1 MKRFISTILIAI
13 MIFTIL
19 PTSNVNAIPFPIPNI
34 TLKNME
40 IPVIQAGKINTISLQ
55 LENVGTAHNILL
67 TPNFGDNTPFIP
79 TNITD
84 SIKIDNPSQPFD
96 LKLNVASGTP
106 AGQYQ
111 LKFDLSYSYIMGNTE
126 NPDSYTIAQGSTL
139 ISLYVRIES
148 SAIRP
153 MLVVKEVSTD
163 PVLIAPGQ
171 TFVATVFYENI
182 GDADINNVETKL
194 TGLSQNGLFLSSGSD
209 TGFIRNIKAK
219 GSGIIKYN
227 LRAAGNIP
235 SGTQELAVDFTYNGK
250 TETQKIYITLDP
262 GSTVVSN
269 LAIENLVFPTRNIGV
284 NGEFVLTFDV
294 KNDSTITTSN
304 IIVKAESTDSAVV
317 PRSTSIIKLNSIEPG
332 KSQSLKFV
340 FSPTE
345 SSITRNYPIR
355 IVVEY
360 GDQFS
365 GGEKYSLEQYVGIN
379 VYNPADDGLTSK
391 PKLIVDKY
399 SFEPGLVKAGENF
412 EMNLS
417 FFNTNSSK
425 TVRNI
430 KIFLTASEI
439 TDPNSPSAGGS
450 VFTPVDSSNTFYIDS
465 IAPKGKSEK
474 RITMFTVPDALAK
487 TYTLTAHFEYEDTQG
502 NEYTATELIGVPVVQ
517 QSKLDTGEVGFYPEA
532 YVGQSMPISLEFYN
546 TGKVT
551 LYNMMVKI
559 EGDFQTENAQY
570 YVGNFN
576 SGSSDYFE
584 GYIIPSQP
592 GELTGD
598 VVFTYEDSTG
608 QMQEVRKPF
617 SLNVMEMMPMP
628 DFPGE
633 YPPYEEPRN
642 EGFMS
647 KYGKFVLPLG
657 ALVLVIGGIVVFR
670 KRKAKKS
677 IEDMEI
683 DE

>member
-1 MKRFISTILIAI
+1 MKRFISTVLIAL
-13 MIFTIL
+13 MIFTIV
-19 PTSNVNAIPFPIPNI
+19 PTSAMASSTSIPAPNM

-40 IPVIQAGKINTISLQ
+40 MPVLKAGQVNTITLQ
-55 LENVGTAHNILL
+55 FENAGAANNIVV
-67 TPNFGDNTPFIP
+67 TPQLGEGTPFLP

-84 SIKIDNPSQPFD
+84 SINVTNSSQPFD
-96 LKLNVASGTP
+96 LKLNVKSDTVAGT
-106 AGQYQ
+106 YL
-111 LKFDLSYSYIMGNTE
+111 LKMIVNYNYLVRFDGNFPIFSEGTK
-126 NPDSYTIAQGSTL
+126 D
-139 ISLYVRIES
+139 ISIYVKIES

-153 MLVVKEVSTD
+153 MLVVKEVTTD
-163 PVLIAPGQ
+163 PLLIAPGQ

-194 TGLSQNGLFLSSGSD
+194 TGLSQNGLFLASGSD
-209 TGFIRNIKAK
+209 TGFIRSIKAK

-227 LRAAGNIP
+227 LRAASSIP
-235 SGTQELAVDFTYNGK
+235 SGTQELGIDFTYNGK
-250 TETQKIYITLDP
+250 TETQKLYITMDP
-262 GSTVVSN
+262 GSSVVSN
-269 LAIENLVFPTRNIGV
+269 LAITNLAFPTKNIGV
-284 NGEFVLTFDV
+284 NGEYVLTFDV

-304 IIVKAESTDSAVV
+304 IIVKAESDDPAVV
-317 PRSTSIIKLNSIEPG
+317 PRSTSIIKLNSLEAG
-332 KSQSLKFV
+332 KSQTLKFV

-365 GGEKYSLEQYVGIN
+365 GSEKYSIEQYVGIN
-379 VYNPADDGLTSK
+379 VYNPSDDGTTSK

-399 SFEPGLVKAGENF
+399 SFVPGLVKAGENF

-487 TYTLTAHFEYEDTQG
+487 TYTLTAHFEYEDSQG
-502 NEYTATELIGVPVVQ
+502 NEFTATELIGVPVVQ
-517 QSKLDTGEVGFYPEA
+517 QSKLDTGEVGFFPEA
-532 YVGQSMPISLEFYN
+532 YVGQSMPISMEFYN

-592 GELTGD
+592 GELKGD

-608 QMQEVRKPF
+608 QLQEVRKPF

-628 DFPGE
+628 EYPGE
-633 YPPYEEPRN
+633 YPPFEEPKP
-642 EGFMS
+642 EGFMA

-657 ALVLVIGGIVVFR
+657 ALVLVGGGIVFSR

-677 IEDMEI
+677 NEEMEI

>member
-1 MKRFISTILIAI
+1 

-19 PTSNVNAIPFPIPNI
+19 PTSAMASVMSYPAPNM

-40 IPVIQAGKINTISLQ
+40 MPVLKAGQINKITLQ
-55 LENVGTAHNILL
+55 FENAGAANSIVV
-67 TPNFGDNTPFIP
+67 TPQLGEGTPFLP

-84 SIKIDNPSQPFD
+84 SINVPNSGQPFD
-96 LKLNVASGTP
+96 LNLNVKSDTITGT
-106 AGQYQ
+106 YL
-111 LKFDLSYSYIMGNTE
+111 LKMTVTYNYLVGFDGNFPIFSE
-126 NPDSYTIAQGSTL
+126 GVKD
-139 ISLYVRIES
+139 ISIYVRIES

-262 GSTVVSN
+262 GSTVISN

-608 QMQEVRKPF
+608 QMQELRKPF

>member
-1 MKRFISTILIAI
+1 MKRFVSTVLIAL

-19 PTSNVNAIPFPIPNI
+19 PSSSFAGSISFPAPNMN
-34 TLKNME
+34 LKNME
-40 IPVIQAGKINTISLQ
+40 MPVLKAGEINTITLQ
-55 LENVGTAHNILL
+55 FENAGAANNIVL
-67 TPNFGDNTPFIP
+67 TPQLGEGTPFLP

-84 SIKIDNPSQPFD
+84 SMNITNSSQPFD
-96 LKLNVASGTP
+96 LNLNVKS
-106 AGQYQ
+106 
-111 LKFDLSYSYIMGNTE
+111 D
-126 NPDSYTIAQGSTL
+126 TIAGTYLLKMIVNYNYLVTL
-139 ISLYVRIES
+139 DGNIPIFSEGTKDISIYVKIES

-153 MLVVKEVSTD
+153 MIVVKEISTD
-163 PVLIAPGQ
+163 PTMISPGQ
-171 TFVATVFYENI
+171 SFVATVFYENI
-182 GDADINNVETKL
+182 GDADINNIETKL
-194 TGLSQNGLFLSSGSD
+194 TGLSQDGLFLSLGSD
-209 TGFIRNIKAK
+209 TGFIRSVKSK
-219 GSGIIKYN
+219 GSGILRYN
-227 LRAAGNIP
+227 LRAAANIP
-235 SGTQELAVDFTYNGK
+235 NGTHELGIEFTYNGK
-250 TETQKIYITLDP
+250 TEQQKLYITMNP
-262 GSTVVSN
+262 GSQVNSN
-269 LAIENLVFPTRNIGV
+269 LSIENLVFPTRNIGV
-284 NGEFVLTFDV
+284 NGEYVLTFNV

-304 IIVKAESTDSAVV
+304 IVVKAESDDPSVV

-332 KSQSLKFV
+332 KSETLKFI
-340 FSPTE
+340 FSPTD
-345 SSITRNYPIR
+345 SSVTRNYPIR

-365 GGEKYSLEQYVGIN
+365 GGEKYTIEQYVGIN
-379 VYNPADDGLTSK
+379 VYNPTDDGITSK

-399 SFEPGLVKAGENF
+399 SFTPGLVKAGENF

-425 TVRNI
+425 TVKNI

-465 IAPKGKSEK
+465 IAPKGKAQK
-474 RITMFTVPDALAK
+474 KITMFTVPDALAK
-487 TYTLTAHFEYEDTQG
+487 TYTLTAHFEYEDSQG
-502 NEYTATELIGVPVVQ
+502 NEFTATELIGVPVVQ
-517 QSKLDTGEVGFYPEA
+517 QSKLDTGEVGYFPEA

-570 YVGNFN
+570 YVGNFT

-592 GELTGD
+592 GELSGD
-598 VVFTYEDSTG
+598 VVFTFEDSTG
-608 QMQEVRKPF
+608 QMQEIKKPF

-628 DFPGE
+628 EYPGEE
-633 YPPYEEPRN
+633 YPPFEEPN
-642 EGFMS
+642 QGGFMG
-647 KYGKFVLPLG
+647 KYGKFLIPAVLLL
-657 ALVLVIGGIVVFR
+657 AVVGGIVFYR
-670 KRKAKKS
+670 KKKAKKS
-677 IEDMEI
+677 LEDMEI

>member
-19 PTSNVNAIPFPIPNI
+19 PTSAMASVMSYPAPNM

-40 IPVIQAGKINTISLQ
+40 MPVLKAGQINKITLQ
-55 LENVGTAHNILL
+55 FENAGAANSIVV
-67 TPNFGDNTPFIP
+67 TPQLGEGTPFLP

-84 SIKIDNPSQPFD
+84 SINVPNSGQPFD
-96 LKLNVASGTP
+96 LNLNVKSDTITGT
-106 AGQYQ
+106 YL
-111 LKFDLSYSYIMGNTE
+111 LKMTVTYNYLVGFDGNFPIFSE
-126 NPDSYTIAQGSTL
+126 GVKD
-139 ISLYVRIES
+139 ISIYVRIES

>member
-13 MIFTIL
+13 MIFAIL
-19 PTSNVNAIPFPIPNI
+19 PTSAMASVMSYPAPNM

-40 IPVIQAGKINTISLQ
+40 MPVLKAGQINKITLQ
-55 LENVGTAHNILL
+55 FENAGAANSIVV
-67 TPNFGDNTPFIP
+67 TPQLGEGTPFLP

-84 SIKIDNPSQPFD
+84 SINVPNSGQPFD
-96 LKLNVASGTP
+96 LNLNVKSDTITGT
-106 AGQYQ
+106 YL
-111 LKFDLSYSYIMGNTE
+111 LKMTVTYNYLVGFDGNFPIFSE
-126 NPDSYTIAQGSTL
+126 GVKD
-139 ISLYVRIES
+139 ISIYVRIES

>member
-19 PTSNVNAIPFPIPNI
+19 PTSAMASVMSYPAPNM

-40 IPVIQAGKINTISLQ
+40 MPVLKAGQINKITLQ
-55 LENVGTAHNILL
+55 FENAGAANSIVV
-67 TPNFGDNTPFIP
+67 TPQLGEGTPFLP

-84 SIKIDNPSQPFD
+84 SINVPNSGQPFD
-96 LKLNVASGTP
+96 LNLNVKSDTITGT
-106 AGQYQ
+106 YL
-111 LKFDLSYSYIMGNTE
+111 LKMTVTYNYLVGFDGNFPIFSE
-126 NPDSYTIAQGSTL
+126 GVKD
-139 ISLYVRIES
+139 ISIYVRIES

-262 GSTVVSN
+262 GSTVISN

-608 QMQEVRKPF
+608 QMQELRKPF